1 MTQQFLTTLLGFRKC
16 PHATPFNAKKSIS
29 LSIYGSS
36 FIYLPSIYLSMYP
49 TTVFCILSK
58 VTVHV
63 RVKPN
68 LGLCLLPSLHNSC
81 YTKSQPVHFY
91 SEPHCVRDGKSNRNH
106 LVERFS
112 NIRLQKPM
120 ETQYLLDIELP
131 LLKQTQDFQIF
142 FSSIQPSF
150 TSPFGIVAKLGFET
164 HQSSLFP
171 LVW

>member
-1 MTQQFLTTLLGFRKC
+1 MTQQFLTTLLGFRNC
-16 PHATPFNAKKSIS
+16 PHAAPFNAKKCIS

-36 FIYLPSIYLSMYP
+36 FIYLPSIYLSIYP
-49 TTVFCILSK
+49 TTLFCILSK

-91 SEPHCVRDGKSNRNH
+91 LEPHCVRDGKSNRNH
-106 LVERFS
+106 LVEPFS
-112 NIRLQKPM
+112 NIRLQKLM
-120 ETQYLLDIELP
+120 ETQYLLETELP
-131 LLKQTQDFQIF
+131 LLLQTQDFQSC
-142 FSSIQPSF
+142 FSFIQPSSP
-150 TSPFGIVAKLGFET
+150 SPFGIVAKLGFEK
-164 HQSSLFP
+164 HQSSPFP